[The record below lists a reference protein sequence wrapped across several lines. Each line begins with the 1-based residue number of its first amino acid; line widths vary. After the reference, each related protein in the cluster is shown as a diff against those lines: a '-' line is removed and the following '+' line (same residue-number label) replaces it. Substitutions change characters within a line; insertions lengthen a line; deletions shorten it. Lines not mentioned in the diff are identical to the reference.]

1 MSDEPTYIDW
11 LTTIEPEEVCE
22 IASKYGNRYA
32 EITEEQIE
40 ELRAGKVLCYVDE
53 YGIFIRLKRSDIV
66 VRVHFIDTRSR
77 RAILRKSGCTFRGGF
92 IRVYFKRGYSHQHK
106 QGW

>member
-53 YGIFIRLKRSDIV
+53 YLSLIHI
-66 VRVHFIDTRSR
+66 
-77 RAILRKSGCTFRGGF
+77 
-92 IRVYFKRGYSHQHK
+92 
-106 QGW
+106 

>member
-40 ELRAGKVLCYVDE
+40 ELRAGRCCAMWTSMASS
-53 YGIFIRLKRSDIV
+53 SD
-66 VRVHFIDTRSR
+66 
-77 RAILRKSGCTFRGGF
+77 
-92 IRVYFKRGYSHQHK
+92 
-106 QGW
+106 

>member
-32 EITEEQIE
+32 EITEEHI
-40 ELRAGKVLCYVDE
+40 K
-53 YGIFIRLKRSDIV
+53 
-66 VRVHFIDTRSR
+66 
-77 RAILRKSGCTFRGGF
+77 
-92 IRVYFKRGYSHQHK
+92 
-106 QGW
+106 